1 MLIAPDGS
9 FGPNLGNLCVIRSN
23 ATLQNISSS
32 TKCALAVAF
41 LLVVSL
47 MQGQEARRVIYRT
60 NPVYPPILKDKQI
73 GGLVRILAVVTPAGA
88 VKQTEGLGGN
98 PVLVT
103 ASEAAVKQWK
113 FQPAA
118 NETREIVTLRFD
130 ITNHHQTAGQ
140 ILGPSNI
147 PISLKT
153 HFDCNGLSS
162 TVTSS
167 GVSIQTSSS
176 LLRWPFRP
184 PKQSPPKRIRHNSPR
199 MKLIM

>member
-88 VKQTEGLGGN
+88 VKETEGLGGN

-130 ITNHHQTAGQ
+130 ITNHH
-140 ILGPSNI
+140 
-147 PISLKT
+147 
-153 HFDCNGLSS
+153 
-162 TVTSS
+162 
-167 GVSIQTSSS
+167 
-176 LLRWPFRP
+176 
-184 PKQSPPKRIRHNSPR
+184 
-199 MKLIM
+199 